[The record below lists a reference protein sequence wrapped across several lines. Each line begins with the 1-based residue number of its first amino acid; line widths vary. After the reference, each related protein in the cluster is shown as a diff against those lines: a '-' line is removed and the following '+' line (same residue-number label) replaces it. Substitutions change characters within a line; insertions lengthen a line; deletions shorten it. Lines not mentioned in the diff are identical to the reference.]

1 MSANPPPTEAPIM
14 DRGGVVRSAPLA
26 PTAPSRPALADPLRA
41 QLEELYSL
49 ERRGIKLGLGPTQDL
64 LQRCGNPQ
72 LDFPI
77 IQIAGTNG
85 KGSTAALAAH
95 ILKHHGLKAGLF
107 TSPHLARFHERIR
120 VDGVCIEDR
129 HIGAWMETHRA
140 AVQDLE
146 TTFFEATTAMAL
158 SYFKAEQVD
167 IAVLETGLG
176 GRLDATTATGPSWT
190 ALTPIALDHMETLGD
205 TIEAI
210 AREKAGIL
218 RPGVPCFSARQTPAV
233 QEVIQAEGRRVN
245 SPVTFISEDLLVPR
259 PLKLPGDHQH
269 RNAQLAWTLTQAVLG
284 LKFDEVQATLAVET
298 TIWPGRYQQVRA
310 RPKVIY
316 DVAHNPHGVG
326 AFIDTLRG
334 ESIRGR
340 QWLVLAL
347 QQGKN
352 AHQVL
357 DLLLKEF
364 DRVIITQTETRHFLP
379 AVQLAALAGAANPKV
394 QVKLPASLAIRD
406 AVAEAGDS
414 DLVAI
419 LGSHYLGPVV
429 AEVFKISFDR
439 LS

>member
-1 MSANPPPTEAPIM
+1 MRADHPPTEAANM
-14 DRGGVVRSAPLA
+14 DAGDAVHSPAQTPATPGPPATLSPLQV
-26 PTAPSRPALADPLRA
+26 LLD
-41 QLEELYSL
+41 ELYSL

-64 LQRCGNPQ
+64 LLRCGSPQ
-72 LDFPI
+72 RSFSI

-95 ILKHHGLKAGLF
+95 ILQHHGLKAGLF

-120 VDGVCIEDR
+120 VNGVCIDDR
-129 HIGAWMETHRA
+129 HIAAWMQTHRA
-140 AVQDLE
+140 AVRELD

-158 SYFKAEQVD
+158 SHFKAEEVD

-176 GRLDATTATGPSWT
+176 GRLDATTAAEPSWT
-190 ALTPIALDHMETLGD
+190 ALTPIALDHTETLGD

-218 RPGVPCFSARQTPAV
+218 RPGVPCFSAQQTAAV
-233 QEVIQAEGRRVN
+233 QEVIQAEGRRVS
-245 SPVTFISEDLLVPR
+245 SPVTFVSEQLPIPR
-259 PLKLPGDHQH
+259 PLRLPGDHQH
-269 RNAQLAWTLTQAVLG
+269 RNAQLAWSVTQAVLG
-284 LKFDEVQATLAVET
+284 HKFDTGQATRAVET
-298 TIWPGRYQQVRA
+298 TIWPGRYQQVMA

-326 AFIDTLRG
+326 AFLDTLRG

-340 QWLVLAL
+340 KWLVLAL

-364 DRVIITQTETRHFLP
+364 DRVVLTQTETRHYLP
-379 AVQLAALAGAANPKV
+379 AVQVATLAGATDP
-394 QVKLPASLAIRD
+394 QVEVKRPATLAIKD
-406 AVAEAGDS
+406 VVAEAGEN

-419 LGSHYLGPVV
+419 LGSHYLGPAV

>member
-1 MSANPPPTEAPIM
+1 MPSPPATLSPPH
-14 DRGGVVRSAPLA
+14 
-26 PTAPSRPALADPLRA
+26 ALLD
-41 QLEELYSL
+41 ELYSL
-49 ERRGIKLGLGPTQDL
+49 ERRGIKLGLGPTQAL
-64 LQRCGNPQ
+64 LRRCGNPQ
-72 LDFPI
+72 HNFPI

-85 KGSTAALAAH
+85 KGSTAALTAH
-95 ILKHHGLKAGLF
+95 ILQHHGLKVGLF
-107 TSPHLARFHERIR
+107 TSPHLAHFHERIR
-120 VDGVCIEDR
+120 VDGVCIDDR
-129 HIGAWMETHRA
+129 HITDWMETHRA
-140 AVQDLE
+140 AVQELD

-176 GRLDATTATGPSWT
+176 GRLDATTAAQPSWT
-190 ALTPIALDHMETLGD
+190 ALTPIALDHTETLGD

-218 RPGVPCFSARQTPAV
+218 RPGVPCFSAVQTPAV

-245 SPVTFISEDLLVPR
+245 SPVTFISEALSVPR
-259 PLKLPGDHQH
+259 PLRLPGDHQH
-269 RNAQLAWTLTQAVLG
+269 RNAQLAWSLTRAVLG
-284 LKFDEVQATLAVET
+284 HKFDESRATRAIET
-298 TIWPGRYQQVRA
+298 TNWPGRYQQVMA

-326 AFIDTLRG
+326 AFLDTLRG

-340 QWLVLAL
+340 KWLVLAL

-357 DLLLKEF
+357 DLLLKAF
-364 DRVIITQTETRHFLP
+364 DRVILTQTETRHYLP
-379 AVQLAALAGAANPKV
+379 AARLATLADATGHQAV
-394 QVKLPASLAIRD
+394 QVVPQAIAAIRGV
-406 AVAEAGDS
+406 VAEAGEN

-419 LGSHYLGPVV
+419 LGSHYLGPTV

>member
-1 MSANPPPTEAPIM
+1 MPSLPATLSPPH
-14 DRGGVVRSAPLA
+14 
-26 PTAPSRPALADPLRA
+26 ALLD
-41 QLEELYSL
+41 ELYNL

-64 LQRCGNPQ
+64 LRRCGNPQ
-72 LDFPI
+72 LNFPI

-95 ILKHHGLKAGLF
+95 ILQHHGLKVGLF

-120 VDGVCIEDR
+120 VDGVCIDDR
-129 HIGAWMETHRA
+129 HIAEWMQTHRV
-140 AVQDLE
+140 AVQELG
-146 TTFFEATTAMAL
+146 TTFFEATTVMSL

-176 GRLDATTATGPSWT
+176 GRLDATTAAEPSWT

-205 TIEAI
+205 TIKAI

-218 RPGVPCFSARQTPAV
+218 RPGVPCFSARQTTTV
-233 QEVIQAEGRRVN
+233 QEVIQAEGKRVN
-245 SPVTFISEDLLVPR
+245 SPVTFVSEELPVPR
-259 PLKLPGDHQH
+259 PLRLPGDHQH
-269 RNAQLAWTLTQAVLG
+269 RNAQLAWSLTQAVLG
-284 LKFDEVQATLAVET
+284 HEFDEGQATLAVET
-298 TIWPGRYQQVRA
+298 TIWPGRYQQVMA
-310 RPKVIY
+310 RPKIIY

-340 QWLVLAL
+340 KWLVLAL

-357 DLLLKEF
+357 DLLMKEF
-364 DRVIITQTETRHFLP
+364 DRVVFTQTETRHYLP
-379 AVQLAALAGAANPKV
+379 AARLATLAGGATDPQV
-394 QVKLPASLAIRD
+394 QVKRQATLAIKG
-406 AVAEAGDS
+406 AVAEAGEN

-419 LGSHYLGPVV
+419 LGSHYLGSAV